1 MNAHILSLCLFLS
14 PRQKPSFLPFFA
26 RLPRNSS
33 ANLAS
38 FKYSRLLSEIEGPCP
53 LFLPW
58 SPTKEGGGPS
68 IFTRPTRFHL
78 NPSDGWEREGED
90 PRNRERG
97 ALSNSILPERT
108 VRLDYTGRDIHPC
121 RGRKPQTWHDLGP
134 LPAWGWGNF
143 EIEFPDY
150 LRSLPLGAGFP
161 ATKRLGRRRGGLFDG
176 NPLTI
181 PPCVLI

>member
-26 RLPRNSS
+26 RLPRISLRSNTVGY
-33 ANLAS
+33 LARS
-38 FKYSRLLSEIEGPCP
+38 KVPVPFLSP
-53 LFLPW
+53 L
-58 SPTKEGGGPS
+58 SPLVPNEEGGGPS